1 MRNKVPHI
9 THSARPAAHS
19 PARAPALLHAAET
32 PKPPAVNGFEK
43 IQRYWD
49 PALSHWNA
57 KILPGEYY
65 VTRNE
70 EVITTVLGS
79 CISACIRDPSAQV
92 GGMNHF
98 MLPEDASSGTGNR
111 WLDPV
116 AGLATRY
123 GSHAMESLIN
133 ELLKLGGSRSRFEIK
148 LFGAGRIL
156 ASVTDVGARNIEFV
170 HEYLKTEGF
179 RALAEDLGDIYPR
192 RVAYYPTTGK
202 VKVRKLRPL
211 EATAIAERER
221 KYLTDI
227 GTGASQGGDVEL
239 FD

>member
-1 MRNKVPHI
+1 MRAKVPHAQ
-9 THSARPAAHS
+9 THPRPQTPLMS
-19 PARAPALLHAAET
+19 RAAEM
-32 PKPPAVNGFEK
+32 PRPLAVNGFEK
-43 IQRYWD
+43 IQRFWD
-49 PALSHWNA
+49 PALASWNA

-65 VTRNE
+65 VTRGE

-98 MLPEDASSGTGNR
+98 MLPEDSSSGDGNR

-133 ELLKLGGSRSRFEIK
+133 ELLKLGASRSRFEIK

-170 HEYLKTEGF
+170 HHYLRTEGL
-179 RALAEDLGDIYPR
+179 RSLAEDLGDIYPR
-192 RVAYYPTTGK
+192 RVAYFPTTGK

-211 EATAIAERER
+211 EATAIAAAER

-227 GTGASQGGDVEL
+227 GTGASKGGDVEL

>member
-1 MRNKVPHI
+1 MSDVASRLN
-9 THSARPAAHS
+9 
-19 PARAPALLHAAET
+19 ARAAES
-32 PKPPAVNGFEK
+32 PMPSAVRGFEK

-49 PALSHWNA
+49 PALAHWNA

-65 VTRNE
+65 VTRSD

-79 CISACIRDPSAQV
+79 CISACIRDPAAQV

-98 MLPEDASSGTGNR
+98 MLPEDSSSGDGNR

-133 ELLKLGGSRSRFEIK
+133 ELLKLGANRSRFEVK

-156 ASVTDVGARNIEFV
+156 ASVTDVGARNIDFV
-170 HEYLKTEGF
+170 HDYLKTEGL
-179 RALAEDLGDIYPR
+179 RTLAEDLGDIYPR
-192 RVAYYPTTGK
+192 RVAYFPGTGK
-202 VKVRKLRPL
+202 VKVRRLRPL
-211 EATAIAERER
+211 DATAIAERER
-221 KYLTDI
+221 KYLSDI